1 MANKE
6 MKARVQQKIDTS
18 ANWAKATN
26 FVPLKGEIIVYSDT
40 NQIKIGDGVTKVNDL
55 KFTADKP
62 IFYIT
67 ITQDTTNNSYSA
79 DKTYS
84 EIIEAYNNGYIIQV
98 KYNMNASTTEFYSFK
113 SSFDSGIAI
122 GKLDFVYLNGYE
134 EKIFTC
140 TTSTTTGES
149 WHYKESKLVPN
160 SLTINDK
167 PLSSNITLSASDVG
181 ALSTAGG
188 TLTGNLIGK
197 YLTGTW
203 LQTTAA
209 TDKAGNFATIDS
221 SGWIYKRT
229 PAETL
234 TDIGGQAKIT
244 ANGML
249 KGDGNG
255 GITTAVKGTDYNT
268 EVGIVHYEDNFDD
281 VEAAYNKCKI
291 LRCTESKA
299 GIVTSSG
306 YVYYTLRDRVKT
318 SGSNSTDGTVTTTTY
333 MFTLVKN
340 YSLEYIK
347 LVRKVGSKTGTTDTW
362 SKGSSTYTPSK
373 HASKHKTGGDDPI
386 TPSDIGAQPKIT
398 ANGFLTGDGEG
409 NISAEKPV
417 LTVSVW
423 LTGAPTRD
431 ETTGE
436 YIYNFASEYNYE
448 QITDAQRKGYMVVVY
463 YSGNIFYYIG
473 NNSNNELIFSNI
485 GEDCAC
491 SRLRC
496 TSDNKWY
503 QGSNTLVSEEGRFPS
518 ANGRFTLPEIIQN
531 LQTSIQEI
539 APYTKLCSASVPTA
553 NWQGSDPYTQ
563 SISCGYDVTR
573 STIANIQLSDILY
586 DQLVTDGVT
595 YLNIENTNGAL
606 LIKAKGGKPSID
618 LTLQITCT
626 ETKN

>member
-203 LQTTAA
+203 LQTTDA

-244 ANGML
+244 ATGML

-318 SGSNSTDGTVTTTTY
+318 SGANSTDGTVTTTTY

-386 TPSDIGAQPKIT
+386 APSDIGAQPKIT
-398 ANGFLTGDGEG
+398 ASGILKGDGNG
-409 NISAEKPV
+409 NVSAADETDLPQQVFWATYGETTVAELNAAWDAGKLIKLKQGQIRYELGVKYGTQSFYFYSV
-417 LTVSVW
+417 LTNVKSGPIRRATLKLIDGTWEQDIIGYICDIVKSVS
-423 LTGAPTRD
+423 L
-431 ETTGE
+431 
-436 YIYNFASEYNYE
+436 
-448 QITDAQRKGYMVVVY
+448 
-463 YSGNIFYYIG
+463 
-473 NNSNNELIFSNI
+473 
-485 GEDCAC
+485 
-491 SRLRC
+491 
-496 TSDNKWY
+496 
-503 QGSNTLVSEEGRFPS
+503 
-518 ANGRFTLPEIIQN
+518 
-531 LQTSIQEI
+531 
-539 APYTKLCSASVPTA
+539 PTA
-553 NWQGSDPYTQ
+553 SWTGSDPYTQ
-563 SISCGYDVTR
+563 TVTIPS
-573 STIANIQLSDILY
+573 STITTETKVDIQPSETLY
-586 DQLVTDGVT
+586 DQLVADNVG
-595 YLNIENTNGAL
+595 YLAIKNVNGTLTAV
-606 LIKAKGGKPSID
+606 AKGGKPSVD
-618 LTLQITCT
+618 LTVQVTY
-626 ETKN
+626 NNVY